1 LSNSL
6 KRAFYC
12 RKNVVYCSKFNY
24 KGAYMAILIAYYSH
38 SGNTGKIA
46 ALIQKEVGGTLFP
59 IEPETA
65 YPADYAKVVELSKK
79 EIPEGY
85 KPPLKTKAPDLAEFD
100 TVFVGSPNWLST
112 FAPPVATFLA
122 ENDLSGKKVVPF
134 ATYGGGGLGKIAED
148 VAKLCPKSTVLEA
161 LALSGKDVAG
171 GEAAISAWLKKIGL
185 SD

>member
-1 LSNSL
+1 
-6 KRAFYC
+6 
-12 RKNVVYCSKFNY
+12 
-24 KGAYMAILIAYYSH
+24 MAILIAYYSH

-46 ALIQKEVGGTLFP
+46 ALIQKQIGGTLFP

-65 YPADYAKVVELSKK
+65 YPTDYAKVVEQSQK
-79 EIPEGY
+79 EIPAGH

-100 TVFVGSPNWLST
+100 TVFVGSPNWLNT

-148 VAKLCPKSTVLEA
+148 IAKLCPKSTVLEA
-161 LALSGKDVAG
+161 LALSRDGGAG
-171 GEAAISAWLKKIGL
+171 GEAAISEWLKKIGL
-185 SD
+185 A

>member
-1 LSNSL
+1 
-6 KRAFYC
+6 
-12 RKNVVYCSKFNY
+12 
-24 KGAYMAILIAYYSH
+24 MAILIAYYSH

-46 ALIQKEVGGTLFP
+46 ALIQKQIGGTLFP

-100 TVFVGSPNWLST
+100 TVIVGSPNWLNT
-112 FAPPVATFLA
+112 FAPPVATFLT

-148 VAKLCPKSTVLEA
+148 IAKLCPRSSVLEA
-161 LALSGKDVAG
+161 LALSRDG
-171 GEAAISAWLKKIGL
+171 GDGAEAAISQWLKKIGL
-185 SD
+185 A